1 MRKIYLFLILFCS
14 VNFYAND
21 TITAIST
28 KNLNLRANPN
38 VDSKVISEIALND
51 TLVITETENGWSKAI
66 YKDSLNGYVKNEF
79 VKEITS
85 EKETIKLLLLKRLLK
100 SYFLIAL
107 LFVSA
112 ICFGLL
118 YLLKNKLVQLD
129 IIGNFSLIIKSF
141 LIGFIIT
148 IIGTLYYFYDLFSFF
163 KIVGIVILL
172 IILYYKISSILKIE
186 KEICESKKEFQ
197 SKIEDTS
204 LKEINEKFI
213 EEQILSFQKNIKIER
228 EIMET
233 QLSIQNNNIGEVKKL
248 VNNRLNDLKYQKNN
262 LIAELENS
270 IVEFYGPENSNL
282 LFSGQPFKGL
292 NKVLIPIYIGEP
304 EKVIEFTDSN
314 NNKKENYL
322 YKKLNNYGKNGTW
335 QLNIEI
341 YNGLV
346 NQFQK
351 K

>member
-14 VNFYAND
+14 INLYSND

-38 VDSKVISEIALND
+38 VDSKVISEITLND
-51 TLVITETENGWSKAI
+51 TLLITETENGWSKAI

-85 EKETIKLLLLKRLLK
+85 EKETIKLLLLKKLLK

-129 IIGNFSLIIKSF
+129 IIGNFSLVIKSF

-163 KIVGIVILL
+163 KIVGIGILL
-172 IILYYKISSILKIE
+172 IILYYRISSIFKIE
-186 KEICESKKEFQ
+186 KQIKDDKLILNNNSKENIKNI
-197 SKIEDTS
+197 S
-204 LKEINEKFI
+204 KEIVREQITNENNKLAETELNLDNAISKTNEIKRQQFNLIKEKLIELYGSENTNELINNEKPFVGLHKVFLDYFI
-213 EEQILSFQKNIKIER
+213 GKPEKINESSDADNKWETYFYDKINNRGNDGTYRLKINIQNDLVTSFQIR
-228 EIMET
+228 
-233 QLSIQNNNIGEVKKL
+233 
-248 VNNRLNDLKYQKNN
+248 
-262 LIAELENS
+262 
-270 IVEFYGPENSNL
+270 
-282 LFSGQPFKGL
+282 
-292 NKVLIPIYIGEP
+292 
-304 EKVIEFTDSN
+304 
-314 NNKKENYL
+314 
-322 YKKLNNYGKNGTW
+322 
-335 QLNIEI
+335 
-341 YNGLV
+341 
-346 NQFQK
+346 
-351 K
+351 